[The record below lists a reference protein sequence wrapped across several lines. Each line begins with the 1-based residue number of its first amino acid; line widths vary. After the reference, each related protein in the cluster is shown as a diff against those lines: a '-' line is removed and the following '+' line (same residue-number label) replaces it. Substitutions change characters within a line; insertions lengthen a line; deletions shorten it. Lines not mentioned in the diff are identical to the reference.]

1 MCYSSSLRR
10 LNPSRLTF
18 GPSLRLAGPSSGG
31 LVSDHQP
38 KRWPH
43 CVVIS
48 RQIPAPVGED
58 QGAHHPGGG
67 TGDGEVADRA
77 DTDDFTAHRFSAFI
91 DWARLYLDRREKQS
105 LRRAWPKETRLWWVL
120 KTSCHHQQLSTVH
133 QTLTVMMMM
142 IMMMMM
148 MMMMIAICSQKQPMW
163 RSCII
168 ICSALKDK
176 QQFTCLF

>member
-1 MCYSSSLRR
+1 MCYSSPLRR

-18 GPSLRLAGPSSGG
+18 GPSLCLAGPSSGG

-67 TGDGEVADRA
+67 AGDGEVADRA
-77 DTDDFTAHRFSAFI
+77 DTDDFTAHGFSVFY
-91 DWARLYLDRREKQS
+91 WPSLFLSWQEREAEFEES
-105 LRRAWPKETRLWWVL
+105 LAKGDAPVVSAHFS
-120 KTSCHHQQLSTVH
+120 TSCHHQHLFTLH
-133 QTLTVMMMM
+133 QTLT
-142 IMMMMM
+142 
-148 MMMMIAICSQKQPMW
+148 
-163 RSCII
+163 CIL